1 MQDSCLEFPLSSGG
15 RPYFND
21 GCTYVDTCLRV
32 VSAVLVPDTKEDSV
46 DIYDGLDL
54 DPSSDRGNNHTCAV
68 LLHWSARVQIIGSE
82 FINKHISIFSFSE
95 LSNINQVTNCF
106 FILTQK
112 NLPQTLFS

>member
-1 MQDSCLEFPLSSGG
+1 MHDSCLEFPLSRGG

-21 GCTYVDTCLRV
+21 GCTYVDTCLHV

-68 LLHWSARVQIIGSE
+68 LLHWSARVQMIGSE
-82 FINKHISIFSFSE
+82 LINKHISIYV
-95 LSNINQVTNCF
+95 QH
-106 FILTQK
+106 
-112 NLPQTLFS
+112 